1 MIRPVRAATVWTL
14 VGAIRVYQR
23 FVSPLLG
30 PNCRFVPSCSEYA
43 QDAIRTYGPLRGAF
57 LAGWRILRCNPW
69 NIGGYDPVPTRQQAH
84 ASCCPS
90 PPQFFPRCSSHR

>member
-1 MIRPVRAATVWTL
+1 MIRRLRTATVWAL

-30 PNCRFVPSCSEYA
+30 SNCRFVPTCSDYA
-43 QDAIRTYGPLRGAF
+43 QEAIRRHGPLRGAF

-69 NIGGYDPVPTRQQAH
+69 NIGGYDPVPTREHAR
-84 ASCCPS
+84 ASC
-90 PPQFFPRCSSHR
+90 CSSHR

>member
-1 MIRPVRAATVWTL
+1 MIRLVRTATVWAL

-30 PNCRFVPSCSEYA
+30 SNCRFVPTCSDYA
-43 QDAIRTYGPLRGAF
+43 QEAIRRHGPLHGAI

-69 NIGGYDPVPTRQQAH
+69 NIGGYDPVPTRERVR
-84 ASCCPS
+84 ASC
-90 PPQFFPRCSSHR
+90 CSSHR